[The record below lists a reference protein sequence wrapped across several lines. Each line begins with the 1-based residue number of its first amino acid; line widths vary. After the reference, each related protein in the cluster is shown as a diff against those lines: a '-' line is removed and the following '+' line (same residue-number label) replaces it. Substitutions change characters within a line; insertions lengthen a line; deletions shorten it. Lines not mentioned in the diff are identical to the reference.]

1 MVNGNPMLAPS
12 PSALLLSTAP
22 AKPVGRSG
30 GRADWQD
37 AAGFA
42 ALLAGQPP
50 QAPRVV
56 ERRHRIVDG
65 ARAHDDDEP
74 VVLAAQDPRE
84 LLAAPAHGQRGRLAQ
99 GKLFEQDRRREQG
112 PDALHAEVSGP
123 ERHGAHSKP
132 DA

>member
-50 QAPRVV
+50 QAPSPAGRTVAA
-56 ERRHRIVDG
+56 EPDG
-65 ARAHDDDEP
+65 APAP
-74 VVLAAQDPRE
+74 VVSAGRIAGAAAWIGSMPGRSRT
-84 LLAAPAHGQRGRLAQ
+84 AP
-99 GKLFEQDRRREQG
+99 
-112 PDALHAEVSGP
+112 SGP
-123 ERHGAHSKP
+123 RVRTSSTSSAARS
-132 DA
+132 A

>member
-50 QAPRVV
+50 QAPSPAGRTVAA
-56 ERRHRIVDG
+56 EPDG
-65 ARAHDDDEP
+65 APAP
-74 VVLAAQDPRE
+74 VVSGALQPGGFDAAVVGQDVPR
-84 LLAAPAHGQRGRLAQ
+84 PARLAVFRLAPPR
-99 GKLFEQDRRREQG
+99 GEGERDRGTAPG
-112 PDALHAEVSGP
+112 PQSWG
-123 ERHGAHSKP
+123 
-132 DA
+132 